1 MRHTCA
7 TKKKAGGTLERFEL
21 DLINP
26 VALGGGLALVVFF
39 GILLFLALG
48 RGLGQRAIARHGAV
62 PSGGI
67 GSLEAAVFAL
77 LGLMIAFT
85 FSGGLSRFDSRRSVV
100 VEEANAIGT
109 AYQRIDLVP
118 ASAQP
123 KLREALRAY
132 TDARIAIYRK
142 LPDVAAANAELV
154 RSQQLYVE
162 VWTQAVAAVRLPGV
176 RDGTEMLVIGALNEM
191 SSLATQRVAATFI
204 HPPTLIYWVLAALA
218 LASALLAGYQSAGEK
233 DYDWVHKL
241 GFAAMV
247 ALTVYVIIDIEYPR
261 LGLVRID
268 SIDRVL
274 LDVRAGMK

>member
-1 MRHTCA
+1 MD
-7 TKKKAGGTLERFEL
+7 RFAL

-26 VALGGGLALVVFF
+26 IALGGGLALVVFF

-48 RGLGQRAIARHGAV
+48 RWLGKRAISQHGAV

-109 AYQRIDLVP
+109 AYQRVDLVP

-132 TDARIAIYRK
+132 TDSRIATYRK

-154 RSQQLYVE
+154 RSQQLYAE

-204 HPPTLIYWVLAALA
+204 HPPTLIYWVLVALA
-218 LASALLAGYQSAGEK
+218 LASALLAGYQSATEK
-233 DYDWVHKL
+233 DYDWVHKV

-274 LDVRAGMK
+274 VDVRAAMK